1 MRIRRIQSSLI
12 QSFAVLI
19 VFTIVLLGAVSI
31 YFFKK
36 TIVGIAEQNTMQLVS
51 QLNRVIDT
59 YIAYMDDI
67 ALVLVNN
74 ADVRAYID
82 SPRASPPPLRL
93 RIEQFLGSVTTV
105 RKDID
110 GIFLLPQARSGV
122 AAPAGPASGGTES
135 GGTESGGPDVRS
147 SLILAAAPGG
157 VINPD
162 FDFRERYGAYADELE
177 SGKAIVTSAHVENVL
192 DDRYT
197 WVISLLR
204 KLKTGRREGYVMV
217 DLNYAIIKDLCRDI
231 RLGTSGYV
239 FIIDR
244 SGDIVYHPL
253 QQLVYG
259 GLKSEDI
266 AGILRLRGGYLADKV
281 DGRELLYTAADS
293 SQTGWTVVAVS
304 YMDELFAGFKDAEY
318 SFLMLALF
326 CIFVAIVV
334 ASLISMRISKPI
346 ESLRRSMQQ
355 VEGGV
360 FDIEIS
366 VNCSNEVSQ
375 LAYDCNIALKTVR
388 ELILQNRKDGELKRV
403 LELRALQAQINPHF
417 LYNTLDSIIW
427 MIELDERAQAID
439 VTSALAKFFRL
450 GINRG
455 SEIIAVRTEL
465 EYLGTYLSIQKA
477 RYKSKLDYEFAFPPE
492 MLELK
497 LLKLLVQPVVENAIY
512 HGIKNK
518 DGPGLVQVRG
528 LLSDGAMLISVSD
541 NGVGMNPERL
551 EAVRQE
557 LSHPEAAE
565 LELVEERPGGSGGVG
580 LRNVQER
587 IRLYAGEGFGLSFES
602 ELGQGTVAW
611 IRLPALSE
619 AQP

>member
-12 QSFAVLI
+12 QSFAILI
-19 VFTIVLLGAVSI
+19 VFTIVLLGGVSI

-36 TIVGIAEQNTMQLVS
+36 TLVGTTEQNTMQLVS

-74 ADVRAYID
+74 ADVRAYIE
-82 SPRASPPPLRL
+82 SPLASPEPIRR
-93 RIEQFLGSVTTV
+93 RIEQFLGSVKTV

-110 GIFLLPQARSGV
+110 GIFLLPSARPGIAV
-122 AAPAGPASGGTES
+122 GPEA
-135 GGTESGGPDVRS
+135 RN
-147 SLILAAAPGG
+147 SLILAASPGAA
-157 VINPD
+157 INPD
-162 FDFRERYGAYADELE
+162 FDFLERYGSYADELE
-177 SGKAIVTSAHVENVL
+177 SRKVVVTSTHVENVL

-204 KLKTGRREGYVMV
+204 RLKIGDREGYVMV

-231 RLGTSGYV
+231 RLGKSGYV
-239 FIIDR
+239 FIIDHG
-244 SGDIVYHPL
+244 GDIVYHPL

-266 AGILRLRGGYLADKV
+266 AGILRLQGGYLPDKV
-281 DGRELLYTAADS
+281 DGREILYTAADS

-304 YMDELFAGFKDAEY
+304 YMDELFAGFREAEY
-318 SFLMLALF
+318 SFVMLALF
-326 CIFVAIVV
+326 CVFVATAV
-334 ASLISMRISKPI
+334 ASLISMRISQPI
-346 ESLRRSMQQ
+346 ESLRKSMQQ

-360 FDIEIS
+360 FDIDIS

-388 ELILQNRKDGELKRV
+388 ELLEQNRKDGELKRV

-427 MIELDERAQAID
+427 MIELDERSQAID

-465 EYLGTYLSIQKA
+465 EYLATYLSIQKA
-477 RYKSKLDYEFAFPPE
+477 RYKTKLDYEISFPPE
-492 MLELK
+492 LLELK
-497 LLKLLVQPVVENAIY
+497 LLKLLVQPLVENAIY

-528 LLSDGAMLISVSD
+528 LLSDGAMLFSVRD
-541 NGVGMNPERL
+541 NGVGMSPERL
-551 EAVRQE
+551 VEVRKE
-557 LSHPEAAE
+557 LSHPDAGE
-565 LELVEERPGGSGGVG
+565 LELVEEKPGSSGGVG

-587 IRLYAGEGFGLSFES
+587 IRLYAGEGYGLSFES
-602 ELGQGTVAW
+602 EPGQGTVAW
-611 IRLPALSE
+611 IRLPTTLE
-619 AQP
+619 ARS

>member
-12 QSFAVLI
+12 ESFAVLI

-51 QLNRVIDT
+51 QLNRVIDN
-59 YIAYMDDI
+59 YITYMDDI

-74 ADVRAYID
+74 ADVKAYMG
-82 SPRASPPPLRL
+82 SPERSPPRL
-93 RIEQFLGSVTTV
+93 RRRIGQFLGSVKTV

-110 GIFLLPQARSGV
+110 GIFLLPQLRPGGDARTG
-122 AAPAGPASGGTES
+122 
-135 GGTESGGPDVRS
+135 
-147 SLILAAAPGG
+147 LILAASPGG
-157 VINPD
+157 AINPD
-162 FDFRERYGAYADELE
+162 FDFHDRYGAYEAELE
-177 SGKAIVTSAHVENVL
+177 SGGAIVTSAHVENVL

-197 WVISLLR
+197 WVISLIRRLR
-204 KLKTGRREGYVMV
+204 TENHLGYVMV

-231 RLGTSGYV
+231 RLGKSGYV
-239 FIIDR
+239 FIVDR
-244 SGDIVYHPL
+244 GGDIVYHPL

-266 AGILRLRGGYLADKV
+266 GDILRLHGGYLTTKV
-281 DGRELLYTAADS
+281 DGRDLLYTAADS

-318 SFLMLALF
+318 SFAMLALF
-326 CIFVAIVV
+326 CIFVATVL
-334 ASLISMRISKPI
+334 SSFISMRISRPI

-355 VEGGV
+355 VESGV
-360 FDIEIS
+360 FDIDIS

-388 ELILQNRKDGELKRV
+388 DLIERNRRDEELKRI

-439 VTSALAKFFRL
+439 VTSSLAKFFRL

-455 SEIIAVRTEL
+455 SEIITIRTEI
-465 EYLGTYLSIQKA
+465 EYLGTYLTIQKA
-477 RYKSKLDYEFAFPPE
+477 RYKNKLDYEIALPPE
-492 MLELK
+492 LFEFR
-497 LLKLLVQPVVENAIY
+497 LLKLLVQPLVENAIY

-518 DGPGLVQVRG
+518 DGAGLIRVSG
-528 LLSDGAMLISVSD
+528 TLSGATLAISVSD
-541 NGVGMNPERL
+541 NGVGMSPERL
-551 EAVRQE
+551 EAVRRE
-557 LSHPEAAE
+557 I
-565 LELVEERPGGSGGVG
+565 ERPESGERALTEEDKGGGVG

-587 IRLYAGEGFGLSFES
+587 IRLYSGKGFGLSFES
-602 ELGQGTVAW
+602 TPGQGTVVS
-611 IRLPALSE
+611 IRVPAISGVR
-619 AQP
+619 P

>member
-12 QSFAVLI
+12 GSFAVLI

-51 QLNRVIDT
+51 QLDRVIDN
-59 YIAYMDDI
+59 YITYMDDI

-74 ADVRAYID
+74 ADVKTYMD
-82 SPRASPPPLRL
+82 SPAHSPPPLRL
-93 RIEQFLGSVTTV
+93 RIEQFLGSVKTV

-110 GIFLLPQARSGV
+110 GIFLMPQNNRGDVPSG
-122 AAPAGPASGGTES
+122 
-135 GGTESGGPDVRS
+135 
-147 SLILAAAPGG
+147 LILAASPGG
-157 VINPD
+157 TINPD
-162 FDFRERYGAYADELE
+162 FDFQERYGAYAAELE
-177 SGKAIVTSAHVENVL
+177 SGRAIVTSAHVENVL

-197 WVISLLR
+197 WVISLIR
-204 KLKTGRREGYVMV
+204 KLRTENHLGYVMV

-231 RLGTSGYV
+231 RLGKSGYV
-239 FIIDR
+239 FIVDR
-244 SGDIVYHPL
+244 GGDIVYHPL

-259 GLKSEDI
+259 GLKSEEIGD
-266 AGILRLRGGYLADKV
+266 ILRIHGGYLTTKV
-281 DGRELLYTAADS
+281 DGRDLLYTAADS

-318 SFLMLALF
+318 SFAMLALF
-326 CIFVAIVV
+326 CVFVATVV
-334 ASLISMRISKPI
+334 SSFVSMRISRPI

-355 VEGGV
+355 VESGV
-360 FDIEIS
+360 FDIDIS

-388 ELILQNRKDGELKRV
+388 DLIEQNRKDGELKRI

-427 MIELDERAQAID
+427 MIELDERSQAIE
-439 VTSALAKFFRL
+439 VTSSLAKFFRL

-455 SEIIAVRTEL
+455 SEIITIRTEI
-465 EYLGTYLSIQKA
+465 EYLTTYLTIQKA
-477 RYKSKLDYEFAFPPE
+477 RYKNKLDYEIAFPPE
-492 MLELK
+492 LFEFR
-497 LLKLLVQPVVENAIY
+497 LLKLLVQPLVENAIY

-518 DGPGLVQVRG
+518 DGAGLVRVSG
-528 LLSDGAMLISVSD
+528 TLSGTTMTISVSD
-541 NGVGMNPERL
+541 NGVGMSPERL
-551 EAVRQE
+551 EAVRRDIARPDEGE
-557 LSHPEAAE
+557 LDPTEG
-565 LELVEERPGGSGGVG
+565 ERGGSGGVG

-587 IRLYAGEGFGLSFES
+587 IRLYSGDGYGLEFES
-602 ELGQGTVAW
+602 RPRQGTVAS
-611 IRLPALSE
+611 IRIPATRE
-619 AQP
+619 AHS